1 MKKFIRARVK
11 DYVVMHGYDSKNKE
25 VEEVVTQEKFVDKL
39 ISIERIMSIS
49 EKFILTTYAD
59 GRIIYWEYEGGL
71 KKISMELKR
80 AKLL

>member
-11 DYVVMHGYDSKNKE
+11 DYIVMHGYDGQNKE
-25 VEEVVTQEKFVDKL
+25 IEETVTQKKFVDK
-39 ISIERIMSIS
+39 IIAVDRIMSVS

-71 KKISMELKR
+71 EKLSKQLKK